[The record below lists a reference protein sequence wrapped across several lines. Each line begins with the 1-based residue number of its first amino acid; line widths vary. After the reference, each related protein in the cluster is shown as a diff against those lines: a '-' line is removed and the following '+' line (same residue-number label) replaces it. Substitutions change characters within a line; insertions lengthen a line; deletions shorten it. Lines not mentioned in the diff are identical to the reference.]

1 MRGGCELGHIV
12 IKHGGLPCTCGRK
25 GCFESYASASALMA
39 SAREAAEKNKNHC
52 LMCCVAETYQILMVK
67 WFLKQKGQEIK
78 LL

>member
-39 SAREAAEKNKNHC
+39 SAREAAEKNKKII
-52 LMCCVAETYQILMVK
+52 A
-67 WFLKQKGQEIK
+67 
-78 LL
+78 